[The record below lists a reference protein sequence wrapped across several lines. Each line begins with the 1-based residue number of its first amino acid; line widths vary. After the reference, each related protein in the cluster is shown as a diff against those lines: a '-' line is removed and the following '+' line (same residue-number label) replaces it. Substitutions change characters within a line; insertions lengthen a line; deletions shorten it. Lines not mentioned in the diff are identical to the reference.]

1 MGNLPSSI
9 FCPSKDQ
16 RPYSAD
22 SLPDP
27 PGHGACPTVPAG
39 MSQLVLNIESQHGS
53 STNIEPLDVRLA
65 PSEPFAPV
73 TSLPERHWQTA
84 MQATVTRPTPQDPK
98 RSSDKNHNPFS
109 IRHHGRKNN
118 DAPKAGG
125 VKTNHRGTNAA
136 TKHSGLY
143 SATSGDY
150 VPHPKHQQLKSS
162 AVQSAIRNA
171 DVRDGFFNPYFPPRT
186 KHIKHTNRAPKHP
199 KYQASKKKPKEP
211 KECAILSE
219 KDLDKFTK
227 QLQRLCVH
235 MDITHRNE
243 ASSHHS
249 SRDIDHEETCATNDR
264 RRAVNEAHL
273 ALKYYRTL
281 RRQLDSRRST
291 QARHVQNV
299 MNVRTNNDWR
309 STNQWRESQSAMVT
323 QLIDQG
329 VVTPVDGIEFHPHC
343 LDDEIEPG
351 DKDTS
356 ESDNEMCCPNE
367 HCNELYCQPVGT
379 DTIPAPTA
387 SNCGCHPT
395 FNVRANAK
403 WRNEAKHHSA
413 MVTQVHGDPFTT
425 PAPDND
431 TIRPLHQ
438 ASSFEEEN
446 ETHPPT
452 ITPINRTTSPAL
464 NAFNNLGNR
473 FQSYLRP
480 TASVPPA
487 LNTTVDTECDTT
499 MASPDYIAN
508 RTAEFVAQFE
518 SMNNEDLQHVA
529 QILKIY
535 EQSGLAPHETDVFLT
550 IPSTD
555 TSSIFD
561 EPSVLKEPP
570 NARAQPPRPPD
581 DDPSSSDSSLSSES
595 SSSDSSSDD
604 ESKHRRKKNKKKKKS
619 RGGTRRTKQER
630 NLEKVTKLNR
640 TLSSTAYRKKVKTLK
655 NDTNPKTRRITFFNW
670 ISSIHDI
677 FDMYHDTRGVLEN
690 YPKLPDS
697 IDPRTN
703 EAIAAFLRSYI
714 DIDIRHLM
722 NSVARTDGLGL
733 LQRLKTIYASA
744 TLADQQ
750 RALVNLQNLEMHP
763 HESMTS
769 IVSRFRKSLQA
780 LHHATAD
787 PSLLPHDKSLVMMFI
802 QKLKDNTNM
811 SPDLRQQ
818 VNQLEFA
825 SLDDACLLTLT
836 DVEDRLCMIESLAIQ
851 RSQRT
856 RGHGGSGQPAKTVT
870 CTYCNKTG
878 HMADVCRS
886 RLRKTS
892 SNHQA
897 NHVTAKT
904 PNKFRKPVTCF
915 SCGGSHHLRDCKKC
929 DEAEKE
935 RLYREHLGPR
945 KTNDTRQRN
954 TQAHQA
960 QATEPPVPPSSI
972 RGAASKPPP
981 EQAHNTQ
988 ILNIGRPSLRGTR
1001 WASANM
1007 TTVHEDPTP
1016 TPPERLLYIGGVPF
1030 TCNSSKP
1037 ESVPLSSK
1045 PKFNCLFRQKV
1056 PTDTLRIKS
1065 KLCCRGNQN
1074 PPMNDPSDDDS
1085 CNSMP
1090 GLLPRS
1096 VPARVLNWADAS
1108 SDDESDD
1115 SMPPLKSRSHL
1126 DDDSSSSSSSDD
1138 DSCDSVPHL
1147 QSRSYLHD
1155 DSSSDDDSSIG
1166 DQLDDN
1172 DSWTF
1177 IPNEY
1182 AHTAND
1188 LTPLGESAMNTMVPH
1203 DTDNPVSR
1211 ISDWLIDSGA
1221 SSHMTP
1227 HRSDLVHNVERSH
1240 AIVEVAN
1247 GVLIRAEL
1255 RGTVRI
1261 KLVDINDAEQ
1271 SCDILVHDVIY
1282 VPGLSRRLL
1291 SVDQWMAAGGDIHFN
1306 MNHTTIRVVDS
1317 DTDESRSFDVPKPF
1331 PNPKSPHQ
1339 ASDNACQA
1347 DTPAPKK
1354 AVPASL
1360 LHRRLGHR
1368 TINTMIV
1375 GSKNE
1380 VWSDTT
1386 LRLEADNFCDSCQI
1400 VTARAAN
1407 RGKSPLDVGTLD
1419 MQPGESV
1426 MVDLVTNLNKHG
1438 LTTSSHFKYYVLV
1451 TDVKTRFTV
1460 PIGTNRKTPAD
1471 IARCLATWATDYG
1484 PDTTF
1489 NLYHLKK
1496 LRGDADESYFSTNFI
1511 AVLLE
1516 HRINGTFAAPRHQE
1530 QNGICERT
1538 WQSIRDI
1545 AFKTMVFAHV
1555 GDEFYDFAIEHAWK
1569 VFNLLPLRDLV
1580 DANGDPC
1587 TPIGA
1592 YTGTKPKLSRLRV
1605 LFCPCVINNGQTK
1618 RHIDPAKPKKA
1629 RKVNTRQNCAE
1640 RGTKAIHVGLPRY
1653 QNGWLCYIPSTGGLR
1668 VSQDVSFDEHFYSTT
1683 AHFDSSS
1690 RFTGGIAN
1698 MPISLP
1704 LIPQSHELERTGNAW
1719 PFTHADDDVFDA
1731 HVLDTDDEAIQRF
1744 ANSTVDELFDQVEEE
1759 PLLSQPTI
1767 DSDDESSSAA
1777 SLSAMERLDLAGDW
1791 AIPVDTAPLF
1801 APPTRSFD
1809 YHESDSSSDDDSHEE
1824 TPLPARR
1831 PRIPTNHYTPVDFN
1845 AYTASR
1851 ASLERHAVHHA
1862 HAFHSGDRDLPAESY
1877 MRSAFQAE
1885 VNDVS
1890 VTGEPAD
1897 PFQPEP
1903 AHWRQILT
1911 MPEHIKVHW
1920 INSFRKE
1927 LRVLFKMN
1935 TFSKD
1940 VTVLDTDDII
1950 PVTAKYRT
1958 KLQSNGTIE
1967 KLKTR
1972 ICLRGDLQSASEMD
1986 TWCAIAGFRALKIF
2000 LAVAARTKCRVYQL
2014 DFIGAFLQSYAID
2027 RTVTMLPVEWKELFP
2042 EYADWFGI
2050 PLLCVKSIYGG
2061 SYANR
2066 SFDIHLSTWLE
2077 NDQRLMRCLSEGSIF
2092 TRRDGDKFLILL
2104 NAVDDQLYMSNCDE
2118 MRKQFET
2125 DISTNFDVEL
2135 MGQAHWYLQAR
2146 ITQHANFDI
2155 TLDQSRYGAL
2165 ICNRFIPSL
2174 PIDTITPED
2183 CETYKRPLPDGFIAT
2198 KEDQA
2203 KDMFEVKRLADEFGF
2218 KYSSVVG
2225 MLIFSMNTF
2234 IYLHFGVRKLA
2245 KFNTRPGRKHY
2256 EAAAHFLRHLRCNT
2270 RRGGIRYYANLSDS
2284 PFTKLLASFD
2294 GPVDYP
2300 VVLCTDASWQ
2310 DCPDTSRSTGCY
2322 MIFVQGGIVDA
2333 ASFVPNPIALSSAE
2347 SEYNAGAFGVTAA
2360 QHVRQLFQELHG
2372 LDPDTSLSIPL
2383 VMDSS
2388 SAIAIA
2394 SKSRDTRH
2402 TRHIQRRVHFVRFE
2416 FLRGNHFGVKILGTL
2431 NPSDIGTKHVDSA
2444 TLETHRLIVQV
2455 TVPA

>member
-1 MGNLPSSI
+1 M
-9 FCPSKDQ
+9 
-16 RPYSAD
+16 
-22 SLPDP
+22 
-27 PGHGACPTVPAG
+27 
-39 MSQLVLNIESQHGS
+39 ESP
-53 STNIEPLDVRLA
+53 NYIA
-65 PSEPFAPV
+65 
-73 TSLPERHWQTA
+73 
-84 MQATVTRPTPQDPK
+84 K
-98 RSSDKNHNPFS
+98 R
-109 IRHHGRKNN
+109 
-118 DAPKAGG
+118 
-125 VKTNHRGTNAA
+125 
-136 TKHSGLY
+136 
-143 SATSGDY
+143 
-150 VPHPKHQQLKSS
+150 
-162 AVQSAIRNA
+162 
-171 DVRDGFFNPYFPPRT
+171 
-186 KHIKHTNRAPKHP
+186 
-199 KYQASKKKPKEP
+199 
-211 KECAILSE
+211 
-219 KDLDKFTK
+219 
-227 QLQRLCVH
+227 
-235 MDITHRNE
+235 
-243 ASSHHS
+243 
-249 SRDIDHEETCATNDR
+249 
-264 RRAVNEAHL
+264 
-273 ALKYYRTL
+273 
-281 RRQLDSRRST
+281 
-291 QARHVQNV
+291 
-299 MNVRTNNDWR
+299 
-309 STNQWRESQSAMVT
+309 
-323 QLIDQG
+323 
-329 VVTPVDGIEFHPHC
+329 
-343 LDDEIEPG
+343 
-351 DKDTS
+351 TS
-356 ESDNEMCCPNE
+356 EF
-367 HCNELYCQPVGT
+367 L
-379 DTIPAPTA
+379 
-387 SNCGCHPT
+387 
-395 FNVRANAK
+395 
-403 WRNEAKHHSA
+403 
-413 MVTQVHGDPFTT
+413 
-425 PAPDND
+425 
-431 TIRPLHQ
+431 
-438 ASSFEEEN
+438 
-446 ETHPPT
+446 
-452 ITPINRTTSPAL
+452 
-464 NAFNNLGNR
+464 
-473 FQSYLRP
+473 
-480 TASVPPA
+480 
-487 LNTTVDTECDTT
+487 
-499 MASPDYIAN
+499 
-508 RTAEFVAQFE
+508 AEFE
-518 SMNNEDLQHVA
+518 SMDHQEMQHLAQVLKMYEESGVAPNKNEA
-529 QILKIY
+529 
-535 EQSGLAPHETDVFLT
+535 FLT
-550 IPSTD
+550 IPSAD
-555 TSSIFD
+555 ASSTFD
-561 EPSVLKEPP
+561 DASII
-570 NARAQPPRPPD
+570 NASRHARAKPASLPD
-581 DDPSSSDSSLSSES
+581 DDPPSSDSSSSDEES
-595 SSSDSSSDD
+595 DSSDSSSDD
-604 ESKHRRKKNKKKKKS
+604 SSKSGHRRSKNKKKKKK
-619 RGGTRRTKQER
+619 RGGSRRTKKER
-630 NLEKVTKLNR
+630 TLAKVTKLNR
-640 TLSSTAYRKKVKTLK
+640 TLSSTAYKKKLRTLK

-670 ISSIHDI
+670 ISSVHDI
-677 FDMYHDTRGVLEN
+677 FDMYHDTQEILEN
-690 YPKLPDS
+690 YPKLPNS
-697 IDPRTN
+697 IDPIAN

-714 DIDIRHLM
+714 DIDVRHLM
-722 NSVARTDGLGL
+722 SSVARTDGLGL
-733 LQRLKTIYASA
+733 LNRLKTIYASA

-750 RALVNLQNLEMHP
+750 RAQVNLQNLEMHP
-763 HESMTS
+763 NETMTS

-780 LHHATAD
+780 LHHTTAD
-787 PSLLPHDKSLVMMFI
+787 PSLLPHEKSLVLMFI

-811 SPDLRQQ
+811 SPDLIQQ
-818 VNQLEFA
+818 VNTFELA
-825 SLDDACLLTLT
+825 SLDDACTLTLT
-836 DVEDRLCMIESLAIQ
+836 HVEDRLCMIESLAVQ
-851 RSQRT
+851 RSHRT
-856 RGHGGSGQPAKTVT
+856 RGHGGSGQPAKSVT
-870 CTYCNKTG
+870 CTYCNKPG
-878 HMADVCRS
+878 HTTDVCRS

-897 NHVTAKT
+897 NHVATKL
-904 PNKFRKPVTCF
+904 PNKYKKPLTCF
-915 SCGGSHHLRDCKKC
+915 CCGGSHHLRDCKKC
-929 DEAEKE
+929 DDSEKE
-935 RLYREHLGPR
+935 RLYRENLGPR
-945 KTNDTRQRN
+945 KTSDTRQTAN
-954 TQAHQA
+954 HAKA
-960 QATEPPVPPSSI
+960 SEPPVPPSSI
-972 RGAASKPPP
+972 RSAASKPPT
-981 EQAHNTQ
+981 EQANNAQ
-988 ILNIGRPSLRGTR
+988 ILNVGRPSPRGTR

-1007 TTVHEDPTP
+1007 TTVHEDLPDDTQMSEP
-1016 TPPERLLYIGGVPF
+1016 VLYIGNVPF

-1037 ESVPLSSK
+1037 ATVPLSTK
-1045 PKFNCLFRQKV
+1045 PKFNCTFRKKV
-1056 PTDTLRIKS
+1056 PTATLRIKT
-1065 KLCCRGNQN
+1065 KLCCHGLLKNE
-1074 PPMNDPSDDDS
+1074 MSDDDS
-1085 CNSMP
+1085 CGSMP
-1090 GLLPRS
+1090 GLLPRP
-1096 VPARVLNWADAS
+1096 VPTRVLNWAD
-1108 SDDESDD
+1108 E
-1115 SMPPLKSRSHL
+1115 
-1126 DDDSSSSSSSDD
+1126 SSDD
-1138 DSCDSVPHL
+1138 DSCDSVPNL
-1147 QSRSYLHD
+1147 LSRSLPYD
-1155 DSSSDDDSSIG
+1155 DSSSDDDSSLG
-1166 DQLDDN
+1166 DSPDDD
-1172 DSWTF
+1172 DSWSF

-1182 AHTAND
+1182 ANAAND
-1188 LTPLGESAMNTMVPH
+1188 LAPLDGESAMNAIVPH

-1261 KLVDINDAEQ
+1261 KLVDINDATQ
-1271 SCDILVHDVIY
+1271 SCDILVHDVLY

-1331 PNPKSPHQ
+1331 PSPKSQ
-1339 ASDNACQA
+1339 NACQA
-1347 DTPAPKK
+1347 ATPPKK
-1354 AVPASL
+1354 AIPASL

-1386 LRLEADNFCDSCQI
+1386 LRLESDNFCDSCQI

-1489 NLYHLKK
+1489 NLHHLKK
-1496 LRGDADESYFSTNFI
+1496 LRGDADESYFSANFI

-1580 DANGDPC
+1580 DSNGDPC
-1587 TPIGA
+1587 TPLGA

-1629 RKVNTRQNCAE
+1629 RKVNTRSNCAE

-1668 VSQDVSFDEHFYSTT
+1668 VSQDVSFDEQFYSTT
-1683 AHFDSSS
+1683 AHFDSRS

-1719 PFTHADDDVFDA
+1719 PFTHADDDDFNA
-1731 HVLDTDDEAIQRF
+1731 HELDTDDEAIQRF
-1744 ANSTVDELFDQVEEE
+1744 ANPTVDELFDQVEEE
-1759 PLLSQPTI
+1759 TPLSLPTI
-1767 DSDDESSSAA
+1767 DSDDESSAA
-1777 SLSAMERLDLAGDW
+1777 SLSAMERLDHLDDW
-1791 AIPVDTAPLF
+1791 TIPVDTAPLF
-1801 APPTRSFD
+1801 ATPTPSFD
-1809 YHESDSSSDDDSHEE
+1809 YNESDSSNDDDDDDSPREE
-1824 TPLPARR
+1824 LPLPARR
-1831 PRIPTNHYTPVDFN
+1831 ARVPTNYYAPIDFN

-1851 ASLERHAVHHA
+1851 ASLERHAAHQA
-1862 HAFHSGDRDLPAESY
+1862 HAFHSGNRDLPTESY

-2000 LAVAARTKCRVYQL
+2000 LAVAARTKCRVHQL

-2077 NDQRLMRCLSEGSIF
+2077 NDQRLIRCLSEGSIF

-2104 NAVDDQLYMSNCDE
+2104 NAVDDQLYMSNCED
-2118 MRKQFET
+2118 MRKKFEK

-2155 TLDQSRYGAL
+2155 TLDQSRYAAL

-2174 PIDTITPED
+2174 PIDTATPED

-2234 IYLHFGVRKLA
+2234 IYLHFGIRKLA

-2270 RRGGIRYYANLSDS
+2270 RCGGLRYYANLADS